1 MGGSAGSSGC
11 SAPSQAVSPAR
22 SMPGGVSVVSIP
34 TRRYATR
41 VAEAR
46 EREPAVRRRLV
57 EAATRL
63 FAEKGYENASVSEV
77 VAAAGVTKGSMY
89 HYFQAKDDLLL
100 EIYQQVLAMQ
110 MDRLERLPP
119 RPGAPPHPPPA
130 GGRAGG
136 GANAGPPGETPGV
149 FPPLH
154 SLWAGPRWGGGR

>member
-63 FAEKGYENASVSEV
+63 FAEKGDENASGSEV
-77 VAAAGVTKGSMY
+77 VAAAGGTKGSMY
-89 HYFQAKDDLLL
+89 HYFHAQDDLLRGTSH
-100 EIYQQVLAMQ
+100 QGLA
-110 MDRLERLPP
+110 
-119 RPGAPPHPPPA
+119 RPVA
-130 GGRAGG
+130 R
-136 GANAGPPGETPGV
+136 
-149 FPPLH
+149 
-154 SLWAGPRWGGGR
+154 RR

>member
-100 EIYQQVLAMQ
+100 EIYDRVLAMQ
-110 MDRLERLPP
+110 LDRLERL
-119 RPGAPPHPPPA
+119 A
-130 GGRAGG
+130 
-136 GANAGPPGETPGV
+136 AGPGTPVDRLRAVAVRVVVATGGQVDAATGV
-149 FPPLH
+149 FRPIPL
-154 SLWAGPRWGGGR
+154 LVPGT